1 MSLKPETIRLRA
13 SVTVVMLAVAV
24 AVIAVASI
32 WHDESRAREFSSTTH
47 LDLRLPRA

>member
-13 SVTVVMLAVAV
+13 SLTVVMLAICI

-32 WHDESRAREFSSTTH
+32 WYHETKATEFSSEPRM
-47 LDLRLPRA
+47 DVRLPRA